1 MSLTRADF
9 PGGAGGPRNKSLGA
23 KTVAVTLS
31 SPILIGVR
39 PMKSPFV
46 PISVAIL
53 FADGF
58 EQVEREEPGPARLK
72 TFGGKSQGS

>member
-1 MSLTRADF
+1 
-9 PGGAGGPRNKSLGA
+9 
-23 KTVAVTLS
+23 
-31 SPILIGVR
+31 
-39 PMKSPFV
+39 MKSPFV